1 MLRKNPKKKKM
12 MTRQTQ
18 TNRSESQKDNFD
30 YIEEIKRLKDLL
42 DCGAITQEEYD
53 TKKAKLL
60 Q

>member
-1 MLRKNPKKKKM
+1 M

-18 TNRSESQKDNFD
+18 TNRSESQKGNFD